1 MPATPMATKAVP
13 PPLPGRARPPGT
25 TATPVPSSGLPAAG
39 APTATAAGTATPTA
53 KLMAVPS
60 ASVTPFGAP
69 AALPSAEEAEGILT
83 AALGGE
89 VDPDPA
95 WRAAADSVL
104 QALCGAERV
113 ALSPG
118 PLSSDPDP
126 ALLRATTGLRLRLHI
141 AVALVPS
148 RTDLHATVFPALLAE
163 VDALLVRVKAAASE
177 APSDAA
183 EVLEA
188 VRLALVDGGVTLAG
202 AMARAL
208 PAAPAVAAAPT
219 SSPARPAPRVLS
231 NVTAAEAATAS
242 RGGKGVWVA
251 LALAVVVAAG
261 YHGWQ
266 FATRKPPAALPTL
279 PGAPAHTF
287 VVRQGASVVLNLEP
301 GATVE
306 AAGLERFTVQER
318 AKGNEVR
325 AIGNG
330 MWLVAPAAAEGTRP

>member
-1 MPATPMATKAVP
+1 VA
-13 PPLPGRARPPGT
+13 
-25 TATPVPSSGLPAAG
+25 
-39 APTATAAGTATPTA
+39 
-53 KLMAVPS
+53 
-60 ASVTPFGAP
+60 PFGAP

-83 AALGGE
+83 AALRGE

-95 WRAAADSVL
+95 WRVAADGVL
-104 QALCGAERV
+104 QALCGAERA
-113 ALSPG
+113 ALSAG
-118 PLSSDPDP
+118 PLPSDPDP
-126 ALLRATTGLRLRLHI
+126 ALLRATAGLRLRLDI
-141 AVALVPS
+141 AVVLVPT

-183 EVLEA
+183 EALEA

-208 PAAPAVAAAPT
+208 PAAPAVSAVPT

-231 NVTAAEAATAS
+231 NVTAAEAAAAS

-251 LALAVVVAAG
+251 LALAAVVAAG

-279 PGAPAHTF
+279 AGAPAHTF
-287 VVRQGASVVLNLEP
+287 VIRQGASVVLNLEP
-301 GATVE
+301 GATVD
-306 AAGLERFTVQER
+306 AGELERFATQER

-330 MWLVAPAAAEGTRP
+330 MWMVAPAAGEGTKP

>member
-1 MPATPMATKAVP
+1 MATKIVP
-13 PPLPGRARPPGT
+13 PPLPGRARTPGT
-25 TATPVPSSGLPAAG
+25 TVTPVPSSGLPAAG

-53 KLMAVPS
+53 KLMAVPA
-60 ASVTPFGAP
+60 ASVAPFGAP

-95 WRAAADSVL
+95 WRAAADRVL
-104 QALCGAERV
+104 QALCGAERA

-118 PLSSDPDP
+118 PLPSDPDR
-126 ALLRATTGLRLRLHI
+126 ALLRATAGLRLRLDV
-141 AVALVPS
+141 AVALVPT
-148 RTDLHATVFPALLAE
+148 RPDLHATVFPALLAE

-183 EVLEA
+183 EALEA

-208 PAAPAVAAAPT
+208 PAAPAVAAVPT
-219 SSPARPAPRVLS
+219 SSPARSAPRVLS
-231 NVTAAEAATAS
+231 NVTAAEAAAAS

-251 LALAVVVAAG
+251 LVLAVVVAAG

-266 FATRKPPAALPTL
+266 FATRKPPAALPAL
-279 PGAPAHTF
+279 AGAPAHTF
-287 VVRQGASVVLNLEP
+287 VIRQGASVVLNLEP
-301 GATVE
+301 GATVD
-306 AAGLERFTVQER
+306 AGELERFAMQER

-330 MWLVAPAAAEGTRP
+330 MWIVAPAAWEGTKP